1 MALSKIQS
9 ESVDLADDFA
19 FSGDVTGAGKVVQV
33 QRAVVNNP
41 SSTQTASNS
50 YIPVNSTP
58 TCTITPKFANSII
71 IVQCSGPIAHF
82 NAGSGSGN
90 YGPIYNIGR
99 SVAGGAYAM
108 VDTTGPLWGFYK
120 ATQTVSHWEDLVA
133 NYSWPDLPSY
143 TVGQSIAYKMYG
155 RKTTNSLNTWLN
167 HHGGIGSVGGGSTSL
182 YVIATEIAQ

>member
-9 ESVDLADDFA
+9 ESVNLADDFA

-41 SSTQTASNS
+41 SPTQIASNS
-50 YIPVNSTP
+50 YVPLNSTP

-82 NAGSGSGN
+82 NAGSSN

-120 ATQTVSHWEDLVA
+120 AAQTLGHWSDLVA

-155 RKTTNSLNTWLN
+155 RKTTNSGDTWLN
-167 HHGGIGSVGGGSTSL
+167 HTGGIASLGGGSSSL
-182 YVIATEIAQ
+182 YIIATEIAQ